1 MTGARI
7 KLRYIFFLFL
17 VFPLLSENE
26 IIVDVRTVQE
36 WNTGHLESAIHIE
49 WQDIL
54 TISDIATKD
63 KKIYLYCRSGNRS
76 GKATKIL
83 NDAGYLQA
91 VNAGSISKAKELL
104 NKDIIYN

>member
-54 TISDIATKD
+54 TISETVTKD

-76 GKATKIL
+76 GKAAKIL
-83 NDAGYLQA
+83 NDAGYFQA
-91 VNAGSISKAKELL
+91 INAGSISKAKELL

>member
-26 IIVDVRTVQE
+26 IIVDVRTIEE

-54 TISDIATKD
+54 RISETVTKD

-76 GKATKIL
+76 GKAAKIL
-83 NDAGYLQA
+83 NDAGYFQA
-91 VNAGSISKAKELL
+91 INAGSISKAKELL

>member
-1 MTGARI
+1 MTGLRI
-7 KLRYIFFLFL
+7 KFKYIIFLFL
-17 VFPLLSENE
+17 AFPLFSENE
-26 IIVDVRTVQE
+26 IIVDVRTIEE
-36 WNTGHLESAIHIE
+36 WNTDHLESAIHIE

-83 NDAGYLQA
+83 NDAGYFQA
-91 VNAGSISKAKELL
+91 INAGSISKAKELL

>member
-83 NDAGYLQA
+83 NDAEYFQA
-91 VNAGSISKAKELL
+91 INAGSISKAKELL

>member
-26 IIVDVRTVQE
+26 IIVDVRTVEE

-76 GKATKIL
+76 GRATKIL
-83 NDAGYLQA
+83 NDAGYFQA
-91 VNAGSISKAKELL
+91 VNAGSIPKSKELL
-104 NKDIIYN
+104 NKDINYN

>member
-26 IIVDVRTVQE
+26 IIVDVRTVEE

-104 NKDIIYN
+104 NRDIIYN

>member
-26 IIVDVRTVQE
+26 IIVDVRTVEE